1 MSTTKNLANL
11 ASVLDDGTSGQVL
24 QSTGSGGVQFA
35 DSTGSGV
42 TVHANQAAML
52 TDAASASEGTLHY
65 ETDNNKLYVKQS
77 SGFYLLASITNVA
90 PTIDSFSEN
99 TGGAGAN
106 NLTSGGTFTLTAGS
120 NTVVTINATEPD
132 LETISY
138 SATVTSGT
146 ATDVFSSPSF
156 PVTNQSSNVFTLTP
170 VTSGSGGTVTI
181 RFDASDGTNVANVS
195 HSFEIAFIIADSHF
209 TSLLMATDGLAGDNN
224 DITDSSSSSH
234 TITVNGDA
242 HAGTFSPYRHG
253 GYSVEFNGSS
263 DWLTGPTSLLNL
275 TIANAS
281 SQAATIEAWV
291 YHKGRTSPANSYHN
305 QAIIGKGD
313 VYLNMGLNGSGN
325 VTFYHYDGTART
337 FTSTGT
343 VPLNTWTHVA
353 ATISGGTV
361 TLYINGS
368 ADATTGTWYGIA
380 SAGQNQAVTLGRA
393 STNAS
398 SNYFN
403 GYISDLRVI
412 EGTATAPASGGPT
425 ERLTAVTNTS
435 LLTCHLPY
443 IADTPPSG
451 GTAKTITVNGDPET
465 KPIGPYDYEQYS
477 ESTNGGSVYFDG
489 TDDRL
494 SITHSTELQLGT
506 TSAFTAEFWVY
517 IPATNADYSVLLGK
531 GVNSGTAEWHLELM
545 ADEKIDLFIS
555 NNGTS
560 YTAYTVTDVLNHNTW
575 YHIALVRENTSTIK
589 VYTNG
594 VQSYSNT
601 SFSDWNIGTG
611 IAHVGGYGEGSTTT
625 FSSNTYLTDVRIV
638 KGTAV
643 YTGNFT
649 PPSGPLTTTGG
660 TYPST
665 TNVDTSIT
673 ASNTKLL
680 LKGTDAHVLDKSQSS
695 NLKLVG
701 TAASTSALTS
711 GSTPPYIGAAWAYTS
726 AVSFDGDSDY
736 VIMPQIPLGS
746 GDFTIEAYT
755 YLDARLTTFPA
766 IFSNYNSFSAG
777 ALALFAGHN
786 TKTITNYQV
795 AHNGAGFASIDGGP
809 ITYDQWVHLC
819 VERYNGTITLYK
831 DGSSV
836 GSFASTATL
845 NGVGSNF
852 YIGTTGDTLSS
863 SYINGW
869 IQDFRVTVG
878 KARYQGAFT
887 KPAAPL
893 KG

>member
-1 MSTTKNLANL
+1 MSNTKNLANL
-11 ASVLDDGTSGQVL
+11 AAALDDGTSGQVL

-42 TVHANQAAML
+42 TVHDNQAVML
-52 TDAASASEGTLHY
+52 TDAASASEGSLHY
-65 ETDNNKLYVKQS
+65 ETDNNRLYVKQS
-77 SGFYLLASITNVA
+77 SGFYLLASITNA
-90 PTIDSFSEN
+90 SPTIDSFSEN

-106 NLTSGGTFTLTAGS
+106 NLTAGGTFTLTAGS

-425 ERLTAVTNTS
+425 ERLTDVSGTGYSTS
-435 LLTCHLPY
+435 ILTCHLPY
-443 IADTPPSG
+443 IADGSSNG
-451 GTAKTITVNGDPET
+451 HSITVNGDPET
-465 KPIGPYDYEQYS
+465 KPFGPYDYNEYS
-477 ESTNGGSVYFDG
+477 ATDNGGSIEFDG
-489 TDDRL
+489 NDDL
-494 SITHSTELQLGT
+494 SATLS
-506 TSAFTAEFWVY
+506 SA
-517 IPATNADYSVLLGK
+517 
-531 GVNSGTAEWHLELM
+531 
-545 ADEKIDLFIS
+545 
-555 NNGTS
+555 
-560 YTAYTVTDVLNHNTW
+560 
-575 YHIALVRENTSTIK
+575 
-589 VYTNG
+589 
-594 VQSYSNT
+594 
-601 SFSDWNIGTG
+601 IGTG
-611 IAHVGGYGEGSTTT
+611 D
-625 FSSNTYLTDVRIV
+625 FSISGWY
-638 KGTAV
+638 
-643 YTGNFT
+643 YTGATPATYSRRIFT
-649 PPSGPLTTTGG
+649 IGGNTAASGMSFIHQTSGVLRLRLPATATNTHSYSYDAGQWVYFCIKRSSGTLTLHINGEQEYSG
-660 TYPST
+660 SDST
-665 TNVDTSIT
+665 NLSSTSLCVGNDTIVLTSVYGMEGNLADFKICTSSIEDGSVPT
-673 ASNTKLL
+673 SVVSSSGSILHL
-680 LKGTDAHVLDKSQSS
+680 RGTDAHVIDKSQGN

-711 GSTPPYIGAAWAYTS
+711 GSTPPYIGAAWANTS
-726 AVSFDGDSDY
+726 AVSFDGNSDY

-755 YLDARLTTFPA
+755 YLDARLTSYPA
-766 IFSNYNSFSAG
+766 IFSNYSTFSAG
-777 ALALFAGHN
+777 ALSLFAGHN
-786 TKTITNYQV
+786 SSTTTNYQV
-795 AHNGAGFASIDGGP
+795 AHNGTGFPSINGGP

-819 VERYNGTITLYK
+819 LERYNGTITLYK

-836 GSFASTATL
+836 NSFSSSASL

-852 YIGTTGDTLSS
+852 YIGATGDIIST
-863 SYINGW
+863 SYLNGW

-878 KARYQGAFT
+878 IARYQGAFT
-887 KPAAPL
+887 VPSAPL